1 MRLDPSL
8 DVGDRSRVGCH
19 KIVGVTSES
28 RGAAAGTTWQ
38 VTWIK
43 GLATTLILVPPG
55 HGKRRRRTPLTC
67 TIMHCDRLV
76 FLCIV
81 TLGSSDDDVELTQG
95 SPFRL

>member
-1 MRLDPSL
+1 M
-8 DVGDRSRVGCH
+8 
-19 KIVGVTSES
+19 VGVTSES
-28 RGAAAGTTWQ
+28 RGAAAGT
-38 VTWIK
+38 TWIK

-55 HGKRRRRTPLTC
+55 HGKRRRRIPLTC

-95 SPFRL
+95 FPFRL